1 MEDAI
6 IPFALLCFT
15 SFFTLTNPLGAMP
28 VFLTMTNGMDEKER
42 KHIVKRATIISFI
55 ILIAFT
61 FCGQFLF
68 KFFGISTNGFR
79 IAAGI
84 IIMKIGYDM
93 LQARYTNTKLRD
105 EEIKTYA
112 DDISVTPLSI
122 PMLCGPGAIANGII
136 MMDDAN
142 TWALKGTMVGVIA
155 LVYILTYIILRLS
168 TRLVVLMGETGNNV
182 MMRLMGLI
190 LMVIAV
196 EFFASGVTPILT
208 DIIHNSLI

>member
-1 MEDAI
+1 
-6 IPFALLCFT
+6 
-15 SFFTLTNPLGAMP
+15 
-28 VFLTMTNGMDEKER
+28 
-42 KHIVKRATIISFI
+42 
-55 ILIAFT
+55 
-61 FCGQFLF
+61 
-68 KFFGISTNGFR
+68 
-79 IAAGI
+79 
-84 IIMKIGYDM
+84 M

-142 TWALKGTMVGVIA
+142 TWVLKGTMVGVIA